1 MTAGRKAQPLSNT
14 SKNWTKAEIQV
25 KEAAEKKLDSFESLS
40 ATPPSSLTKEG
51 KKEYK
56 RVYKLL
62 ETLPLSNLDQQVFI
76 QYCDLVATS
85 RQLKYEIN
93 LLESEVI
100 ESLEAKNLNIAL
112 DKQLTTK
119 RNQLSNYYKEIK
131 SHASLIGLTMESRMR
146 LVPDKAVDDED
157 EFLKAFGVD
166 DD

>member
-14 SKNWTKAEIQV
+14 SKNWTKAEIQA

-76 QYCDLVATS
+76 QYCDLVATTE
-85 RQLKYEIN
+85 QLKYEIN
-93 LLESEVI
+93 LLQSEVV
-100 ESLEAKNLNIAL
+100 ESLENNNLNVAL

-131 SHASLIGLTMESRMR
+131 SHASLI
-146 LVPDKAVDDED
+146 DKAVDDED